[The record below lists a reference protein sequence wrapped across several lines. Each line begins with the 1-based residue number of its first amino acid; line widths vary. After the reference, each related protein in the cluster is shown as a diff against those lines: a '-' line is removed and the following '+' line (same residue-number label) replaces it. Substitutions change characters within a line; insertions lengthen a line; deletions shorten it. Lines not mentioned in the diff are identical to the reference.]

1 MNDMKSIFA
10 TRPCLSL
17 PEVEAYLNGQCSG
30 QQLHEVE
37 NHLLSCPLC
46 SAAVEGLAQAETLDE
61 LPQVLAAL
69 KPPLPKTSHRAKQ
82 QRMAWINR
90 AAAVAL
96 LLIIA
101 YAGYRYWGAI
111 SQERLFA
118 QYFYPIES
126 PYPLLRSGEPDIA
139 DKPELQMALS
149 FYLEGDFAASLPHFE
164 NYLADHSPDPQASL
178 LAANACLQTGRAQQA
193 LQLLL
198 HLQKDD
204 PQLQGFA
211 KWYLA
216 LAYLKLDQTEPARQ
230 LLHSIAQDEYS
241 LFQARAAVL
250 SEKL

>member
-17 PEVEAYLNGQCSG
+17 PEVETYLNNQCSG
-30 QQLHEVE
+30 QQLQEVE
-37 NHLLSCPLC
+37 NHLLDCPLC
-46 SAAVEGLAQAETLDE
+46 SAAVEGLAQEERLDE

-69 KPPLPKTSHRAKQ
+69 KPPLPKSSHRVKP

-101 YAGYRYWGAI
+101 YAGYHYWGAI

-118 QYFYPIES
+118 QNFHPMEN
-126 PYPLLRSGEPDIA
+126 PYPVLRSGDPKIA
-139 DKPELQMALS
+139 DNPELQMALG
-149 FYLEGDFAASLPHFE
+149 FYLKGDFAASLPHLE
-164 NYLADHSPDPQASL
+164 NYLADHSPDSQASL
-178 LAANACLQTGRAQQA
+178 LAANVYLQTGRAQQA
-193 LQLLL
+193 VQLLL
-198 HLQKDD
+198 QLQKED

-216 LAYLKLDQTEPARQ
+216 LAYLKLGQTESARQ
-230 LLHSIAQDEYS
+230 LLYSITLDEYS
-241 LFQARAAVL
+241 PFQARAAVL